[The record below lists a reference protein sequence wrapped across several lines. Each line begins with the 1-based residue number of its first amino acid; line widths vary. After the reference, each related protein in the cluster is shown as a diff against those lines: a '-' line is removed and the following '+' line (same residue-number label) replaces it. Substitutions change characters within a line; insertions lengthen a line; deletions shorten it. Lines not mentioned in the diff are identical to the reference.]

1 MKNNKNLFAAA
12 LCAVLTVSM
21 AAPSAIAADAAV
33 TQSDIY
39 VNGSKAD
46 VGGYNIDDNNYFKLR
61 DLGKLLDFGVEWD
74 EKTGSIYINTS
85 QSYREETQN
94 TPSEGRVLEKNNWA
108 DATYEALNKLIKN
121 NGIQSS
127 TYDPA
132 NKPYVVFDCDNTT
145 VINDIEE
152 ALLIYQLE
160 NLRFK
165 LTPDNIAAVLE
176 TGIPDIE
183 QPFVED
189 YRNAEGKELNVKLV
203 AEDCASDYKYLYEN
217 YSGFGAGG
225 AKTLDE
231 IKETDEYK
239 DFTTKVRFLYSAV
252 NDTFDAS
259 VGYPWVTYL
268 FTGMTSDEV
277 RKLAE
282 ESHDYWLSYGEFT
295 KETWTSP
302 ETLKGNAGVVSISYK
317 TGLAFPEEMKDL
329 YNTFMDNGIDV
340 YVCSA
345 SFYDVVI
352 AAMTNPKYG
361 YNVKESNV
369 YAMRLKTD
377 EQGRYINE
385 YDDNYFQTQGKGKA
399 HTINA
404 FIRGMYG
411 NRGPI
416 FVAGDSSGD
425 FNMMTEYPDMQLGLI
440 VNRVRSDS
448 MMSISK
454 EAAGMIGSSDAK
466 YVLQGRDEN
475 QGVFRA
481 SEKSILL
488 GETEEKLTK

>member
-1 MKNNKNLFAAA
+1 MKKKKAAILTLCAMLATAAA
-12 LCAVLTVSM
+12 
-21 AAPSAIAADAAV
+21 APAIAENAGTTDSSV
-33 TQSDIY
+33 YI
-39 VNGSKAD
+39 NGSK
-46 VGGYNIDDNNYFKLR
+46 VKVEGYNIKDNNYFKLR
-61 DLGKLLDFGVEWD
+61 DIGRLLDFAVEWD
-74 EKTGSIYINTS
+74 GETNSIRINTS
-85 QSYREETQN
+85 KAYRED
-94 TPSEGRVLEKNNWA
+94 TPAEPGENARALQKNNWA
-108 DATYEALNKLIKN
+108 PATYEALRKLIAE
-121 NGIQSS
+121 NGSMS
-127 TYDPA
+127 PA
-132 NKPYVVFDCDNTT
+132 YNAADKPYAVFDCDNTT

-165 LTPDNIAAVLE
+165 IDPEKMAEVLE

-183 QPFVED
+183 RPFED
-189 YRNAEGKELNVKLV
+189 SYKNADGGALNVKLL
-203 AEDCASDYKYLYEN
+203 AEDCASDYEYLYKN
-217 YSGFGAGG
+217 YAGFEAGG
-225 AKTLDE
+225 GASLDE
-231 IKETDEYK
+231 IKRTNQYQ
-239 DFTTKVRFLYSAV
+239 DFKAKMRFLYSAI

-268 FTGMTSDEV
+268 FTGMTSTEV
-277 RKLAE
+277 QALAT
-282 ESHDYWLSYGEFT
+282 ESHDYWLAYGTFE
-295 KETWTSP
+295 KETWESP
-302 ETLKGNAGVVSISYK
+302 QSLPGKAGAVSISYK

-329 YNTFMDNGIDV
+329 YNTLMENGIDV

-345 SFYDVVI
+345 SFYDVVY
-352 AAMTNPKYG
+352 AAVTNPKYG
-361 YNVKESNV
+361 YNVKSENV

-404 FIRGMYG
+404 FIRGMYK

-416 FVAGDSSGD
+416 LVAGDSAGD
-425 FNMMTEYPDMQLGLI
+425 FNMITEYPDMQLGLI

-448 MMSISK
+448 FMSISK
-454 EAAGMIGSSDAK
+454 EAAQSIGAEDAK

-475 QGVFRA
+475 TGTFRA

>member
-1 MKNNKNLFAAA
+1 MKNKKIFAAI
-12 LCAVLTVSM
+12 LCTVLTASAVSPVVT
-21 AAPSAIAADAAV
+21 AEEASA
-33 TQSDIY
+33 TKSDIY

-46 VGGYNIDDNNYFKLR
+46 ISGYNVNDNNYFKLR
-61 DLGKLLDFGVEWD
+61 DLGKLLNFGVEWD
-74 EKTGSIYINTS
+74 EATNTIRINTS
-85 QSYREETQN
+85 QSYREETTGSPAQ
-94 TPSEGRVLEKNNWA
+94 TARMLAKNNWA
-108 DATYEALNKLIKN
+108 DATYDALNNLIKN
-121 NGIQSS
+121 NGILSS
-127 TYDPA
+127 TYDAA

-160 NLRFK
+160 NLRFR
-165 LTPDNIAAVLE
+165 LTPDNIAEVLQ
-176 TGIPDIE
+176 TGIPDTE

-189 YRNAEGKELNVKLV
+189 YRNADGEALNVKLIV
-203 AEDCASDYKYLYEN
+203 DDCAADYEYLYKN
-217 YSGFGAGG
+217 YTGFGAGG
-225 AKTLDE
+225 DMTLDE
-231 IKETDEYK
+231 IRNTDEYK
-239 DFTTKVRFLYSAV
+239 DFTAKVRFLYSAV

-268 FTGMTSDEV
+268 FTGMTSGEV
-277 RKLAE
+277 RALAE
-282 ESHDYWLSYGEFT
+282 ESHDYWLDYGEFT
-295 KETWTSP
+295 KVKWTSP
-302 ETLKGNAGVVSISYK
+302 ETLKGEAGVVSVSYK

-329 YNTFMDNGIDV
+329 YNTFMENGIDV

-345 SFYDVVI
+345 SFYDVVV

-361 YNVKESNV
+361 YNVKEENV

-399 HTINA
+399 YTINA
-404 FIRGMYG
+404 YIRGRYG

-425 FNMMTEYPDMQLGLI
+425 FNMITEYSDMQLGLI

-448 MMSISK
+448 MKSISQ
-454 EAAGMIGSSDAK
+454 EAAASIGNPAAK

-475 QGVFRA
+475 TGVFRP

>member
-1 MKNNKNLFAAA
+1 MKNTRFFAIILSAM
-12 LCAVLTVSM
+12 LIFSSS
-21 AAPSAIAADAAV
+21 SAIVMAEGAST

-39 VNGSKAD
+39 VNGSRVD
-46 VGGYNIDDNNYFKLR
+46 VKGYNINDNNYFRLR
-61 DLGKLLDFGVEWD
+61 DLGRLLNFGVEWD
-74 EKTGSIYINTS
+74 ETANTIRINTS
-85 QSYREETQN
+85 QAYRDEVTGN
-94 TPSEGRVLEKNNWA
+94 PSENVRMLTKNNWA
-108 DATYEALNKLIKN
+108 DATYEALNNLIKN
-121 NGIQSS
+121 NGILSAA
-127 TYDPA
+127 YDA
-132 NKPYVVFDCDNTT
+132 SNKPYVVFDCDNTT

-165 LTPDNIAAVLE
+165 LTPDNITDVLE
-176 TGIPDIE
+176 TGIPNIE
-183 QPFVED
+183 QPFAED
-189 YRNAEGKELNVKLV
+189 YQNAEDKTLNVKLIAV
-203 AEDCASDYKYLYEN
+203 DCANDYKYLYNN
-217 YSGFGAGG
+217 YAGFGAGG
-225 AKTLDE
+225 TLTIDE
-231 IKETDEYK
+231 IRTTDEYK
-239 DFTTKVRFLYSAV
+239 DFTTKLRFLYSAI

-268 FTGMTSDEV
+268 FTGMTSEEV
-277 RKLAE
+277 RSLAS
-282 ESHDYWLSYGEFT
+282 ESHDYWLAYGEFK
-295 KETWTSP
+295 KEKWTSP
-302 ETLKGNAGVVSISYK
+302 ETLKGEAGVVSISYK

-329 YNTFMDNGIDV
+329 YNTFMENGIDV

-345 SFYDVVI
+345 SFYDVVA

-361 YNVKESNV
+361 YNVKEENV

-377 EQGRYINE
+377 SQGRYINE

-399 HTINA
+399 YTINA
-404 FIRGMYG
+404 FIRGKYG

-425 FNMMTEYPDMQLGLI
+425 FNMITEYEDMQLGLI

-448 MMSISK
+448 MKSISQ
-454 EAAGMIGSSDAK
+454 EAAGTIGDLNAK

-475 QGVFRA
+475 TGAFRP